1 MEEAV
6 LDSDVLIDAYEL
18 GVEKFNGMRTTCIS
32 LYEFLRGLSYLGK
45 QAGEYKAYLESNLDV
60 LPLDNKAVLQAS
72 VIYGTLKRRGALV
85 EDPDLLIASMCIANG
100 LPVVTGNAK
109 HFERFREFGLS
120 VRQKDEFLASV
131 RGS

>member
-1 MEEAV
+1 
-6 LDSDVLIDAYEL
+6 
-18 GVEKFNGMRTTCIS
+18 MRTTCIS

-72 VIYGTLKRRGALV
+72 VLYGTLKRRGALV

-100 LPVVTGNAK
+100 LPVVTGNSK
-109 HFERFREFGLS
+109 HFERFKEFGLS

-131 RGS
+131 RES

>member
-72 VIYGTLKRRGALV
+72 VLYGTLKRRGALV

-100 LPVVTGNAK
+100 LPVVTGNYK
-109 HFERFREFGLS
+109 HFERFKEFGLS

-131 RGS
+131 RES

>member
-60 LPLDNKAVLQAS
+60 LPLDNEAVLQAS
-72 VIYGTLKRRGALV
+72 VLYGTLKRRGALV

-109 HFERFREFGLS
+109 RFERLREFGLS

>member
-72 VIYGTLKRRGALV
+72 VLYGTLKRRGALV

-100 LPVVTGNAK
+100 LPVVTGNSK
-109 HFERFREFGLS
+109 HFERFKEFGLS

-131 RGS
+131 RES

>member
-6 LDSDVLIDAYEL
+6 LDSDVLIDVYEL

-72 VIYGTLKRRGALV
+72 VLYGTLKRRGALV

-100 LPVVTGNAK
+100 LPVVTGNSK
-109 HFERFREFGLS
+109 HFERFKEFGLS

-131 RGS
+131 RES